1 MRPFSGLE
9 MEGRIAF
16 HVAAGSS
23 KNANSSIQMSAE
35 KPRTVSGLPGT
46 AMMRLPFLKTMVA
59 LFISAPGSS
68 RSTTSSAIL
77 TVLNASTWARHFST
91 ASSDWRSDGD
101 AIRKSRFGERSQS
114 ATARMAPVKLLPI
127 WRPAIQA
134 MKRDGSRYTRSW
146 YVFSSWTGL
155 VISRRS
161 P

>member
-1 MRPFSGLE
+1 
-9 MEGRIAF
+9 
-16 HVAAGSS
+16 
-23 KNANSSIQMSAE
+23 
-35 KPRTVSGLPGT
+35 
-46 AMMRLPFLKTMVA
+46 MMRLPFSNTTVA
-59 LFISAPGSS
+59 LFISAPGAS
-68 RSTTSSAIL
+68 RSTISSATL
-77 TVLNASTWARHFST
+77 HVWNASMCCLHFST

-101 AIRKSRFGERSQS
+101 AIRKSRRGVRSQS